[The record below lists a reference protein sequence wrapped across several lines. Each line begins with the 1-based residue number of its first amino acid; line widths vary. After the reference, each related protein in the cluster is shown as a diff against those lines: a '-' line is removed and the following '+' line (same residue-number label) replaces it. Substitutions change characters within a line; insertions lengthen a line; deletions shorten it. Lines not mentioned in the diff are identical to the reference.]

1 MHANCV
7 FMCVCI
13 LQYESSGL
21 GLISSRLRTT
31 LNRIQESL
39 IDMVRLQLFHSS
51 STVCLTFLIYSILTI
66 SLLPLLISSLP
77 ISFPDTNMS
86 FPFPTSHPP
95 SLCPSLLFVPP
106 YFLPIHSIHHDH
118 MCAQSPPSPQ
128 NALWVVI
135 IWPVVTHTYMHLS
148 LCKWPHQ
155 G

>member
-51 STVCLTFLIYSILTI
+51 STLCLTFPHLFALFF

-77 ISFPDTNMS
+77 ISFPDTNML
-86 FPFPTSHPP
+86 FPSPLPSPIFMSLSPFCASVFFAHPLYP
-95 SLCPSLLFVPP
+95 SRPYVCPEPL
-106 YFLPIHSIHHDH
+106 
-118 MCAQSPPSPQ
+118 SPQ
-128 NALWVVI
+128 NALWFVI
-135 IWPVVTHTYMHLS
+135 IWPVVTHTYMHLF